1 MTTNGSG
8 AASVEVPGPMGGPV
22 APSAPGAP
30 AEAARR
36 LDLGMLREAMKHL
49 DRAAL
54 RDGTWFKSLIVDHVK
69 KHQAA
74 ISPATWDA
82 AYPGLDAEARVTRH
96 ITGVARKA
104 SLAGALASLGASM
117 GEILALVTEGLAA
130 PVGVPAAM
138 LSMGLEAA
146 YTALLQID
154 LACDLASIQ
163 GVAFD
168 PEDAGEIATIFAVAL
183 AMEPPRTDKRGGP
196 EKAARPAGAEPSEGE
211 GLEALLID
219 LEEGE
224 IATRIGRKL
233 IEESVM
239 RNIVPFVGIA
249 VSARWNYAGTV
260 LLGKKANRYIR
271 YRRAI
276 RRAFSRVD
284 CAAVADPM
292 LLIEGAWLLSTAD
305 GGATHEELMAIA
317 LLADVLGAQRGGDR
331 LDTTLARIDDEDEWL
346 ERVARSPA
354 SSHDA
359 ILETLS
365 LVAATDRELQTGERR
380 LLRRVGKA
388 LGRTVDF
395 ARIEQICAHFADG
408 DDLPAAAAAAG

>member
-1 MTTNGSG
+1 MTTNGNAAG
-8 AASVEVPGPMGGPV
+8 AEGRGAQATG
-22 APSAPGAP
+22 SAD
-30 AEAARR
+30 AARR
-36 LDLGMLREAMKHL
+36 LDLGMLREALGHL
-49 DRAAL
+49 DRAAIK
-54 RDGTWFKSLIVDHVK
+54 DGTWFKSLIVDHVK

-82 AYPGLDAEARVTRH
+82 AYPGMDVEARVTRH
-96 ITGVARKA
+96 IAGVARKA
-104 SLAGALASLGASM
+104 SLAGALASVGASA
-117 GEILALVTEGLAA
+117 GELLSLVTDGLAA

-154 LACDLASIQ
+154 LACDLASIH

-168 PEDAGEIATIFAVAL
+168 PEDAGEIATLFAVAL
-183 AMEPPRTDKRGGP
+183 ALEPPKNDKRGGP
-196 EKAARPAGAEPSEGE
+196 EKGGRPREGNGAEPSDGA
-211 GLEALLID
+211 GLEALLLE

-224 IATRIGRKL
+224 SGTRIGRKL

-249 VSARWNYAGTV
+249 VSARWNYAGTL

-276 RRAFSRVD
+276 RRAFARVD

-292 LLIEGAWLLSTAD
+292 LLIEGAWLLSTSD
-305 GGATHEELMAIA
+305 GGPTHEEVMAIA
-317 LLADVLGAQRGGDR
+317 LLADVLGARSGGER
-331 LDTTLARIDDEDEWL
+331 IDTTRARIDDEDEWL
-346 ERVARSPA
+346 ARVSLAPA
-354 SSHDA
+354 ASHDA

-388 LGRTVDF
+388 LGRPVDF

-408 DDLPAAAAAAG
+408 EDLPAKAS